1 MAIIKCKMCGGDLVI
16 EPGSTVAECEYC
28 GSRQTVP
35 TADNEKKLTLFARA
49 NRLRSGCEFDKAAGV
64 YESIVADFPQEA
76 EAYWGLVLCKY
87 GIEYVDDPATGK
99 KIPTC
104 HRSSFDSVMEDS
116 DFEQACENAD
126 TVAQKVYR
134 EEAKEF
140 ERIRK
145 GILEVSSTEK
155 PYDIFICYKET
166 DEKGERTLDSVLA
179 QDLYTALTE
188 KGYRVFF
195 SRVTLRDKLGQAY
208 EPYIFAALN
217 SAKVMLAVGTCYEYY
232 NAVWVKN
239 EWSRYL
245 KLMAADK
252 SKHLIPCYKDLDP
265 EDMPREFK
273 HLQGADLGK
282 MGAIQDILFNMEK
295 YIPLK
300 KQTVVQERVVVE
312 APAAGGKIASLLQR
326 GVMALEDGDWN
337 KADGF
342 FEEVLNN
349 DFQNA
354 QAYIGKALMQE
365 RQKTLDG
372 LVRQWMQSTESAKPE
387 TLTLKP
393 EEAHIEKAVQDYAIA
408 GYLEPDDI
416 RKAYHFDLSYPST
429 VSVRQQQYQKAK
441 AQWENHQWLSKA
453 EKFASG
459 QAKQTLE
466 QGKKTLFDTL
476 DQRISNAKSK
486 EEASRKA
493 VEQRY
498 REFLAETDKKIQA
511 LSRQKLAQKEADD
524 RQREN
529 RYQELVSRLDTART
543 IEALGQLAEDF
554 RKLGSYRDSAAHA
567 KTCEKRRDAL
577 LAREAAKRR
586 KRNIR
591 IAACLV
597 LIAAAVA
604 VVKYI
609 VIPALDYQNAV
620 KLMEQGEYE
629 EAITAFTA
637 MGDYR
642 DSEAQIQ
649 ACEIGILDR
658 EYNAAAALM
667 EQGSYEEA
675 ITAFSA
681 LNGHRDSAAQIQACE
696 TAIQD
701 VRYDAAAALMAQGSY
716 EEAITAFT
724 ALKGYR
730 DSKEQIQACKTAILD
745 GEYDAAVAL
754 MAQGSYEEAIAAFT
768 ALNGHRDSAAQIQAC
783 ETGILNRRYD
793 IATALMAQGKYEEAI
808 TAFTALNGHRDSAA
822 KIQACKIAILDREYD
837 AAVALKEQGMYE
849 DAITAF
855 SALNG
860 HRDSA
865 TQIQACETAIL
876 DGKYDAAA
884 ALMAEGKYEDAITA
898 FTAMNGHRDSVEQIQ
913 ACETAILDGKYDAAT
928 ALMAEGKYEDA
939 ITAFS
944 ALNGHRDSAAQIQAC
959 ETTIL
964 DGKYDAAAALMAEG
978 KYEDAIT
985 AFTALN
991 GHRDSAAQIQTC
1003 KTIILDGKYDAA
1015 VALMEQGKYEDAIT
1029 VFTALDGYRDSAEQ
1043 IQACNYAIAE
1053 VLLAN
1058 GQYFR
1063 AVQAFNKLGDYQD
1076 ARQRCMEVWNT
1087 VDQRDTISAGTYHTV
1102 GLKTDGTVVAVGG
1115 NWGGRCDVS
1124 DWKDIVAISV
1134 EIYHTVG
1141 LKADGTVVA
1150 VGYNKDGQ
1158 CDVSGWKD
1166 IVAISAGGHHTVGLK
1181 ADGTVVAVGDNEYG
1195 QCDVGD
1201 WEDIV
1206 AISAGGPYTVG
1217 LKANGTVVAVGD
1229 NEYGQ
1234 CDVGDWEDIV
1244 AISAGYYHTVGLKA
1258 DGTVVTVGSN
1268 KYGQCDVGGWKDI
1281 VAISAEER
1289 HTVGL
1294 KADSTVVAVGS
1305 NKQGQCN
1312 VSDWTGIVA
1321 ISAGF
1326 NYTIG
1331 LKADGTVVAVGKNED
1346 SSGNHVGQCDVSGW
1360 KDIKI
1365 PAKP

>member
-1 MAIIKCKMCGGDLVI
+1 MTIIKCKMCGGDLVI

-64 YESIVADFPQEA
+64 YESIVADFPEEA

-104 HRSSFDSVMEDS
+104 HRSSFDSILEDS
-116 DFEQACENAD
+116 DFDQACENAD

-179 QDLYTALTE
+179 QDLYTALTD

-312 APAAGGKIASLLQR
+312 APAANGKIDSLLQR
-326 GVMALEDGDWN
+326 GYMALEDGDWN

-365 RQKTLDG
+365 RQKTLDS
-372 LVRQWMQSTESAKPE
+372 LVRQWLQSTESAKPE

-393 EEAHIEKAVQDYAIA
+393 EEAHIEKAVQDYTIA

-416 RKAYHFDLSYPST
+416 RKAYHIDFSYPST
-429 VSVRQQQYQKAK
+429 VSVRQQQYQKTK
-441 AQWENHQWLSKA
+441 GQWENHQWLSKA

-466 QGKKTLFDTL
+466 QGKKTLFNTL
-476 DQRISNAKSK
+476 DQRLSNAKSK
-486 EEASRKA
+486 EEAGRKA

-498 REFLAETDKKIQA
+498 KEFLAETDKKIQA
-511 LSRQKLAQKEADD
+511 LYRQKLAQKEADD
-524 RQREN
+524 RQREE

-543 IEALGQLAEDF
+543 SDALGQLAEDF
-554 RKLGSYRDSAAHA
+554 RKLGDYRDSAAHA
-567 KTCEKRRDAL
+567 KTCDKRQSAL
-577 LAREAAKRR
+577 LAREVAKRR

-597 LIAAAVA
+597 LIAAAAA
-604 VVKYI
+604 VVKF
-609 VIPALDYQNAV
+609 VLIPALDYRNAV

-629 EAITAFTA
+629 EAIVAFTA

-642 DSEAQIQ
+642 DSEAQIE
-649 ACEIGILDR
+649 ACKIGILDR

-667 EQGSYEEA
+667 EE
-675 ITAFSA
+675 
-681 LNGHRDSAAQIQACE
+681 
-696 TAIQD
+696 
-701 VRYDAAAALMAQGSY
+701 GSY

-730 DSKEQIQACKTAILD
+730 DSKEQIQACETAILD
-745 GEYDAAVAL
+745 GKYDAAVAL
-754 MAQGSYEEAIAAFT
+754 MTQGSYEEAIAAFT
-768 ALNGHRDSAAQIQAC
+768 ALNGHRDSAAQIRAC

-808 TAFTALNGHRDSAA
+808 AAFTALDGHRDSKAQ
-822 KIQACKIAILDREYD
+822 IQACKIAILDREYD
-837 AAVALKEQGMYE
+837 AAVALKEQGKYE
-849 DAITAF
+849 EAIAAFTVHKGYRDSVQQIQACETAILDGKYAAAAALMAEGKYEEAITAF

-865 TQIQACETAIL
+865 AQIQACETAIL

-898 FTAMNGHRDSVEQIQ
+898 FSALDGHRDSTAQIQ

-944 ALNGHRDSAAQIQAC
+944 ALNGHRDSKEQIYLCAESLLADGQSLQAAQ
-959 ETTIL
+959 
-964 DGKYDAAAALMAEG
+964 
-978 KYEDAIT
+978 
-985 AFTALN
+985 AF
-991 GHRDSAAQIQTC
+991 
-1003 KTIILDGKYDAA
+1003 Y
-1015 VALMEQGKYEDAIT
+1015 
-1029 VFTALDGYRDSAEQ
+1029 
-1043 IQACNYAIAE
+1043 
-1053 VLLAN
+1053 
-1058 GQYFR
+1058 
-1063 AVQAFNKLGDYQD
+1063 KLGDYRD
-1076 ARQRCMEVWNT
+1076 AWQRCMEIWST
-1087 VDQRDTISAGTYHTV
+1087 VTQRETISAGWSHTV
-1102 GLKTDGTVVAVGG
+1102 
-1115 NWGGRCDVS
+1115 C
-1124 DWKDIVAISV
+1124 
-1134 EIYHTVG
+1134 

-1150 VGYNKDGQ
+1150 VGDNEDGQ

-1166 IVAISAGGHHTVGLK
+1166 IVAISAGHRHTVGLKVDGTVVAVGDNDYGQCDVSGWKDIVAISAGGYHTVGLK
-1181 ADGTVVAVGDNEYG
+1181 ADGTVVAVGDNDYG
-1195 QCDVGD
+1195 QCDVSD
-1201 WEDIV
+1201 WKDIV
-1206 AISAGGPYTVG
+1206 AISAGTWHTVG
-1217 LKANGTVVAVGD
+1217 LKADGTVVAVGW
-1229 NEYGQ
+1229 NEHGQ
-1234 CDVGDWEDIV
+1234 RNVSDWKDIV
-1244 AISAGYYHTVGLKA
+1244 AISAGDDYTVGLKADGTVLAVGYNEDGQCNVSDWKDIVAISAGDYHTVGLKA
-1258 DGTVVTVGSN
+1258 DGTVV
-1268 KYGQCDVGGWKDI
+1268 
-1281 VAISAEER
+1281 
-1289 HTVGL
+1289 
-1294 KADSTVVAVGS
+1294 AVGW
-1305 NKQGQCN
+1305 NYFDQCN
-1312 VSDWTGIVA
+1312 VS
-1321 ISAGF
+1321 
-1326 NYTIG
+1326 
-1331 LKADGTVVAVGKNED
+1331 
-1346 SSGNHVGQCDVSGW
+1346 GW
-1360 KDIKI
+1360 RNIKI